1 MPSVLISSP
10 EELEIIIVNLN
21 FLNRPITLCTV
32 YVLPNS
38 GDDYHKNL
46 LSYLAHVSSSADSI
60 ILVGDFNLPGV
71 CWSSLIG
78 QSPFSNSFCDFV
90 YEHNFSQLVECPTHV
105 KSNILDL
112 VLTTSESII
121 SDLVVT
127 EPHALISTDHH
138 TVSFNIQHA
147 TQSEESNICM
157 YVFEADF
164 EGFCNHLLE
173 SDFSD

>member
-1 MPSVLISSP
+1 VYS
-10 EELEIIIVNLN
+10 
-21 FLNRPITLCTV
+21 V

-46 LSYLAHVSSSADSI
+46 LFYLAHVSSSADSI
-60 ILVGDFNLPGV
+60 ILVGDFSFPDV
-71 CWSSLIG
+71 CWSTLIG
-78 QSPFSNSFCDFV
+78 QSPFPNSFCDFV

-138 TVSFNIQHA
+138 TVSFNTQHA
-147 TQSEESNICM
+147 TQSEESDICM
-157 YVFEADF
+157 YFFKLTLRDSATTCLKVISVTEVRSIVITSLYSTSLKSVYFWAF
-164 EGFCNHLLE
+164 N
-173 SDFSD
+173 